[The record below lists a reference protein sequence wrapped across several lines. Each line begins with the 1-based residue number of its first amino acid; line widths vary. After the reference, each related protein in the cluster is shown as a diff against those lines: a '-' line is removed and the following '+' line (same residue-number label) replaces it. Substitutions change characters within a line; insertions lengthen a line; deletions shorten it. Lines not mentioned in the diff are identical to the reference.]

1 MKTPAAAG
9 RIFPNESTHSGVRRR
24 QVAEN
29 HKARVEEEGPQAVA
43 DLALAVIALG
53 IVSLVLIAM
62 IAGMQP

>member
-1 MKTPAAAG
+1 M
-9 RIFPNESTHSGVRRR
+9 
-24 QVAEN
+24 AEN

>member
-1 MKTPAAAG
+1 M
-9 RIFPNESTHSGVRRR
+9 
-24 QVAEN
+24 AEN
-29 HKARVEEEGPQAVA
+29 QKARVEDEGPQAVA

>member
-1 MKTPAAAG
+1 
-9 RIFPNESTHSGVRRR
+9 
-24 QVAEN
+24 VAEN
-29 HKARVEEEGPQAVA
+29 QKARVEDEGPQAVA